1 MIRASIGNLPI
12 PLRWLEVLYK
22 VQQVFP
28 PAVMA
33 GGCLRDLWNNIQPKD
48 VDIFVPVHKVSSTMN
63 FLYGIALTS
72 EEHPVEAYE
81 EKLLAMFPD
90 AVLVAKNMYGRGNAE
105 LERTIFSVWHIQVHG
120 IEYDVIFIADTV
132 DITTFDINICQIAC
146 DGTDLLY
153 TDAFVNG
160 VAKKELRVMNIN
172 RTDRNMKRIERM
184 KLKYP
189 TWSVADGELGN

>member
-48 VDIFVPVHKVSSTMN
+48 VDIFIPVKNEV
-63 FLYGIALTS
+63 YALPDGFDI
-72 EEHPVEAYE
+72 EECPIKSYE
-81 EKLLAMFPD
+81 EQLLAMFPD
-90 AVLVAKNMYGRGNAE
+90 AVLVAQNMYGRGNAE

>member
-33 GGCLRDLWNNIQPKD
+33 GGCLRDLWNNLQPKD
-48 VDIFVPVHKVSSTMN
+48 VDIFVPVEGE
-63 FLYGIALTS
+63 YDD
-72 EEHPVEAYE
+72 YE
-81 EKLLAMFPD
+81 DKLIDLFPD
-90 AVLVAKNMYGRGNAE
+90 AECIAQNMYGRGNAE

-120 IEYDVIFIADTV
+120 VEYDVIFIADTV

-172 RTDRNMKRIERM
+172 RTDRNMRRIERM

>member
-33 GGCLRDLWNNIQPKD
+33 GGCLRDLWNNLQPKD
-48 VDIFVPVHKVSSTMN
+48 VDIFIPVKNEVCA
-63 FLYGIALTS
+63 FPGGFDI
-72 EEHPVEAYE
+72 EECPIKAYE
-81 EKLLAMFPD
+81 EQLLAMFPD
-90 AVLVAKNMYGRGNAE
+90 ATLVAQNMYGRGNAE

-160 VAKKELRVMNIN
+160 VAKKELKVMNIN

>member
-33 GGCLRDLWNNIQPKD
+33 GGCLRDLWNNLQPKD
-48 VDIFVPVHKVSSTMN
+48 VDIFVPVKNEV
-63 FLYGIALTS
+63 YALPDGFDI
-72 EEHPVEAYE
+72 EECPIKAYE
-81 EKLLAMFPD
+81 EELLALFPD
-90 AVLVAKNMYGRGNAE
+90 AVLVAQNMYGRGNAE